1 MNYTYKN
8 CFEFGELHKRSQLR
22 NTENSNT
29 ICDNNNALR
38 STRTKSFESQK
49 FETSM
54 RLPNR
59 TEPMIIFSFVD
70 AIWILNWGGI
80 EKSEK
85 NNNIE

>member
-29 ICDNNNALR
+29 ICDNNALR

-54 RLPNR
+54 RWP

-70 AIWILNWGGI
+70 AIRI
-80 EKSEK
+80 
-85 NNNIE
+85 